1 MPNCKHKL
9 DKYALFSGVR
19 NSEAISV
26 KRLPEQTAVFDPS
39 ARVPTCEK
47 ATYLF
52 AANLSSFDDVV
63 HLGCDQRSEKKTLL
77 SPSSGLKVNILSMF
91 PQNVGVYL
99 WVYMGHN
106 SEKEHLR
113 ISRSRENLKS
123 PFPVLFCLRVW
134 THFFHNSSFSCLIL
148 LSSYTR
154 VSGCRRHLYFISRH
168 KLYGRNNRCAA

>member
-63 HLGCDQRSEKKTLL
+63 HLGCDQRSEKNPAVSIFRAKGEYIKYVSTKRRCLPL
-77 SPSSGLKVNILSMF
+77 SLHGSQLRKRTSSYFSQPWEPQISLSSFVLSSGMNAFLPQFLFQLSDSSVFIHPSIWMSPALVF
-91 PQNVGVYL
+91 
-99 WVYMGHN
+99 
-106 SEKEHLR
+106 HLA
-113 ISRSRENLKS
+113 S
-123 PFPVLFCLRVW
+123 
-134 THFFHNSSFSCLIL
+134 
-148 LSSYTR
+148 
-154 VSGCRRHLYFISRH
+154 
-168 KLYGRNNRCAA
+168 